1 MNVVITFF
9 LYLYLMRTKINLIN
23 FNNTLKM
30 FFFAMQYI
38 LHTVNVNT
46 NHVLIRI
53 NVPHFL
59 SGIQKS
65 EIQTKLQENSHCLDF
80 LECFRFHLIIK

>member
-9 LYLYLMRTKINLIN
+9 LYLYLMHTKIN

-30 FFFAMQYI
+30 FFRYAIHFTYSERKYKSCFDKNKC
-38 LHTVNVNT
+38 TT
-46 NHVLIRI
+46 
-53 NVPHFL
+53 FL
-59 SGIQKS
+59 SEIQKS